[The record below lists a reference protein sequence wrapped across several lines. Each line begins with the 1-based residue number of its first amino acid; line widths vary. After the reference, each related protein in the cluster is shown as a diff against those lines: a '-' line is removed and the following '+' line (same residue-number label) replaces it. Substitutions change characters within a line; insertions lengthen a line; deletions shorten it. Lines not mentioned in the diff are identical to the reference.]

1 MPAKSLQAFLVR
13 TPTGISNGGDD
24 VSDGV
29 GESDG
34 AGVSDGVGESDG
46 AGVSDRAIVF
56 DEADE
61 WVLCSDSRS
70 SFQIN
75 HGKKIQ
81 KVLSLISYFTRY
93 WYLSYKNCARHRL
106 CTV

>member
-24 VSDGV
+24 
-29 GESDG
+29 
-34 AGVSDGVGESDG
+34 VSDGVGESDG